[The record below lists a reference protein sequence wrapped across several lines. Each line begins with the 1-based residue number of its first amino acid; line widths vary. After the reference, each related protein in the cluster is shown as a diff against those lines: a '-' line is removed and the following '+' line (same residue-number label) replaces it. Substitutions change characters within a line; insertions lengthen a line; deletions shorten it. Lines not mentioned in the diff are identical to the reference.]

1 MEYIFWGHNIPLAAH
16 LRETLQC
23 KIIECITFQ
32 QIKSCLS
39 SIEYIDFCVFME
51 RSDMA
56 TDIPTIAQLHKL
68 YPTLYIILI
77 SETLS
82 KEEKIPYLRAGT
94 DCMISKNTSKDDLQ
108 KLFSVIID
116 FKEKEKARKDN
127 QISSLTEFRLPLW
140 KRTFDI
146 LASGSAIL
154 CLSPILILT
163 ALAIRTESN
172 GKIVYKSKRVGSN
185 YKIFDFYKF
194 RSMYSDADKRLAEY
208 QQLNQ
213 YTKNIAEEEFKDS
226 SSAAEISQQSCS
238 SEQKQ
243 EQEQDILLFSDN
255 LSTSENNYL
264 KTKRTERS
272 NAFFKLEND
281 PRITRVGHFIRK
293 YSIDELPLI
302 VTFSIISILCIIGS
316 ALLSFKF
323 KNDLKKSSKFIKESL
338 IVYSDDKTL
347 LKIEKDNFNNEL
359 GRIEKTIDES
369 IHNAAYSEI
378 NLYYNH
384 YNSST
389 SFEFKKLNLF
399 PLKFEGE
406 YYSNKDFV
414 IETDITSMI
423 YSLLTFY
430 IMYQLRMC
438 ECISRAAE
446 NTIRNQITRE
456 AIDKIKDRHRMRM
469 LIKCLY
475 DDRIHDLLQDS
486 LSEFYKMKTI
496 SARVAIELNP
506 NNML

>member
-39 SIEYIDFCVFME
+39 SIKYIDFCVFME

-213 YTKNIAEEEFKDS
+213 YTKNIAEEESLNS

-293 YSIDELPLI
+293 YSIDELPQL
-302 VTFSIISILCIIGS
+302 FNILKGDMS
-316 ALLSFKF
+316 VVGNRPLP
-323 KNDLKKSSKFIKESL
+323 
-338 IVYSDDKTL
+338 
-347 LKIEKDNFNNEL
+347 
-359 GRIEKTIDES
+359 
-369 IHNAAYSEI
+369 
-378 NLYYNH
+378 LY
-384 YNSST
+384 
-389 SFEFKKLNLF
+389 EA
-399 PLKFEGE
+399 E
-406 YYSNKDFV
+406 
-414 IETDITSMI
+414 
-423 YSLLTFY
+423 LLTSDEYVQRF
-430 IMYQLRMC
+430 MGPAGLTGLWQVEKRGGAGKMSAEERKQLDIKYAKEFSFRMDMR
-438 ECISRAAE
+438 I
-446 NTIRNQITRE
+446 I
-456 AIDKIKDRHRMRM
+456 IKTFTAFIQKED
-469 LIKCLY
+469 
-475 DDRIHDLLQDS
+475 
-486 LSEFYKMKTI
+486 
-496 SARVAIELNP
+496 V
-506 NNML
+506 

>member
-208 QQLNQ
+208 QLLNQ
-213 YTKNIAEEEFKDS
+213 YRINIAEEESLNS
-226 SSAAEISQQSCS
+226 SSAAEISQRSCS

-293 YSIDELPLI
+293 YSIDELPQL
-302 VTFSIISILCIIGS
+302 FNILKGDMS
-316 ALLSFKF
+316 VVGNRPLP
-323 KNDLKKSSKFIKESL
+323 
-338 IVYSDDKTL
+338 
-347 LKIEKDNFNNEL
+347 
-359 GRIEKTIDES
+359 
-369 IHNAAYSEI
+369 
-378 NLYYNH
+378 LY
-384 YNSST
+384 
-389 SFEFKKLNLF
+389 EA
-399 PLKFEGE
+399 E
-406 YYSNKDFV
+406 
-414 IETDITSMI
+414 
-423 YSLLTFY
+423 LLTSDEYVQRF
-430 IMYQLRMC
+430 MGPAGLTGLWQVEKRGGAGKMSAEERKQLDIKYAKEFSFRMDMR
-438 ECISRAAE
+438 I
-446 NTIRNQITRE
+446 I
-456 AIDKIKDRHRMRM
+456 IKTFTAFIQKED
-469 LIKCLY
+469 
-475 DDRIHDLLQDS
+475 
-486 LSEFYKMKTI
+486 
-496 SARVAIELNP
+496 V
-506 NNML
+506 

>member
-82 KEEKIPYLRAGT
+82 KKEKIPYLRAGT

-213 YTKNIAEEEFKDS
+213 YTKNIAEEESLNS

-293 YSIDELPLI
+293 YSIDELPQL
-302 VTFSIISILCIIGS
+302 FNILKGDMS
-316 ALLSFKF
+316 VVGNRPLP
-323 KNDLKKSSKFIKESL
+323 
-338 IVYSDDKTL
+338 
-347 LKIEKDNFNNEL
+347 
-359 GRIEKTIDES
+359 
-369 IHNAAYSEI
+369 
-378 NLYYNH
+378 LY
-384 YNSST
+384 
-389 SFEFKKLNLF
+389 EA
-399 PLKFEGE
+399 E
-406 YYSNKDFV
+406 
-414 IETDITSMI
+414 
-423 YSLLTFY
+423 LLTSDEYVQRF
-430 IMYQLRMC
+430 MGPAGLTGLWQVEKRGGAGKMSAEERKQLDIKYAKEFSFRMDMR
-438 ECISRAAE
+438 I
-446 NTIRNQITRE
+446 I
-456 AIDKIKDRHRMRM
+456 IKTFTAFIQKED
-469 LIKCLY
+469 
-475 DDRIHDLLQDS
+475 
-486 LSEFYKMKTI
+486 
-496 SARVAIELNP
+496 V
-506 NNML
+506 

>member
-213 YTKNIAEEEFKDS
+213 YTKNMAEEEFKDS

-243 EQEQDILLFSDN
+243 EQDILLFSDN
-255 LSTSENNYL
+255 LSTSEINYL

-293 YSIDELPLI
+293 YSIDELPQL
-302 VTFSIISILCIIGS
+302 FNILKGDMSVVGNRPLPLYEAELLTSDEYVQRFMGPAGLTGLWQVEKRGS
-316 ALLSFKF
+316 AGKMSAEERKQLDIKYAKEFSFRMDMRIIIKTF
-323 KNDLKKSSKFIKESL
+323 TAFIQKED
-338 IVYSDDKTL
+338 V
-347 LKIEKDNFNNEL
+347 
-359 GRIEKTIDES
+359 
-369 IHNAAYSEI
+369 
-378 NLYYNH
+378 
-384 YNSST
+384 
-389 SFEFKKLNLF
+389 
-399 PLKFEGE
+399 
-406 YYSNKDFV
+406 
-414 IETDITSMI
+414 
-423 YSLLTFY
+423 
-430 IMYQLRMC
+430 
-438 ECISRAAE
+438 
-446 NTIRNQITRE
+446 
-456 AIDKIKDRHRMRM
+456 
-469 LIKCLY
+469 
-475 DDRIHDLLQDS
+475 
-486 LSEFYKMKTI
+486 
-496 SARVAIELNP
+496 
-506 NNML
+506 

>member
-213 YTKNIAEEEFKDS
+213 YTKNIAEEESLNS

-281 PRITRVGHFIRK
+281 PLITRVGHFIRK
-293 YSIDELPLI
+293 YSIDELPQL
-302 VTFSIISILCIIGS
+302 FNILKGDMS
-316 ALLSFKF
+316 VVGNRPLP
-323 KNDLKKSSKFIKESL
+323 
-338 IVYSDDKTL
+338 
-347 LKIEKDNFNNEL
+347 
-359 GRIEKTIDES
+359 
-369 IHNAAYSEI
+369 
-378 NLYYNH
+378 LY
-384 YNSST
+384 
-389 SFEFKKLNLF
+389 EA
-399 PLKFEGE
+399 E
-406 YYSNKDFV
+406 
-414 IETDITSMI
+414 
-423 YSLLTFY
+423 LLTSDEYVQRF
-430 IMYQLRMC
+430 MGPAGLTGLWQVEKRGGAGKMSAEERKQLDIKYAKEFSFRMDMR
-438 ECISRAAE
+438 I
-446 NTIRNQITRE
+446 I
-456 AIDKIKDRHRMRM
+456 IKTFTAFIQKED
-469 LIKCLY
+469 
-475 DDRIHDLLQDS
+475 
-486 LSEFYKMKTI
+486 
-496 SARVAIELNP
+496 V
-506 NNML
+506 

>member
-213 YTKNIAEEEFKDS
+213 YTKNIAEEESLNS
-226 SSAAEISQQSCS
+226 SSAAEISQRSCS
-238 SEQKQ
+238 SEQK
-243 EQEQDILLFSDN
+243 QEQDILLFSDN
-255 LSTSENNYL
+255 LSTSEINYL

-293 YSIDELPLI
+293 YSIDELPQL
-302 VTFSIISILCIIGS
+302 FNILKGDMSVVGNRPLPLYEAELLTSDEYVQRFMGPAGLTGLWQVEKRGS
-316 ALLSFKF
+316 AGKMSAEERKQLDIKYAKEFSFGMDMRIIIKTF
-323 KNDLKKSSKFIKESL
+323 TAFIQKED
-338 IVYSDDKTL
+338 V
-347 LKIEKDNFNNEL
+347 
-359 GRIEKTIDES
+359 
-369 IHNAAYSEI
+369 
-378 NLYYNH
+378 
-384 YNSST
+384 
-389 SFEFKKLNLF
+389 
-399 PLKFEGE
+399 
-406 YYSNKDFV
+406 
-414 IETDITSMI
+414 
-423 YSLLTFY
+423 
-430 IMYQLRMC
+430 
-438 ECISRAAE
+438 
-446 NTIRNQITRE
+446 
-456 AIDKIKDRHRMRM
+456 
-469 LIKCLY
+469 
-475 DDRIHDLLQDS
+475 
-486 LSEFYKMKTI
+486 
-496 SARVAIELNP
+496 
-506 NNML
+506 